1 MHSSFSMQ
9 GRPEFSA
16 TTALPNLPLPLEC
29 HNSNL
34 GGLETPRVLLASR
47 GSRSCGLG
55 NERDLVGRFYMT
67 HLVSSA
73 DNVGALRFAAADTAR
88 AFDFSK
94 TLDGVYGRRMI
105 LLSPEARRRERLP
118 NTVFRPTRPPMDD
131 ASQRDPVLSMLFLVR
146 SLLIPRNM
154 HAAWSRS
161 WAASL
166 LLRRGVNTAALFFL
180 AFLVSCVLVLIG

>member
-1 MHSSFSMQ
+1 
-9 GRPEFSA
+9 
-16 TTALPNLPLPLEC
+16 
-29 HNSNL
+29 
-34 GGLETPRVLLASR
+34 
-47 GSRSCGLG
+47 
-55 NERDLVGRFYMT
+55 MT

-94 TLDGVYGRRMI
+94 TLDGVYGRRII

-118 NTVFRPTRPPMDD
+118 NIVFRPTRPPMDD

-146 SLLIPRNM
+146 SLLIPRNR